1 MPIKV
6 SIEVVALESKRE
18 AILELPKQM
27 QKAILHVMAEIMRH
41 AVQKS
46 RLNAPILTGELR
58 KSLVYE
64 RPKITAVGTIETAIG
79 SDLPYAL
86 RWHEEPFNLGP
97 VSARQPSTPEGGVGN
112 KYITRAINYRAKKY
126 TEVLMVAILEA
137 IKKSKDKPNVNL

>member
-6 SIEVVALESKRE
+6 SIEVVALEKKRE
-18 AILELPKQM
+18 AILNLPKKM
-27 QKAILHVMAEIMRH
+27 QTALLRVMEEVMRH
-41 AVQKS
+41 AVERS

-64 RPKITAVGTIETAIG
+64 RPRITATGTIETAIG

-97 VSARQPSTPEGGVGN
+97 VSARQPFTPEGGVGN
-112 KYITRAINYRAKKY
+112 KYITRAVDYRVKKY
-126 TEVLMVAILEA
+126 GEIIMVAVMEA
-137 IKKSKDKPNVNL
+137 IKKGND